1 MAAELTDR
9 QLRLQTSA
17 ERRGL
22 ATAVDQDGE
31 ITYLTVTNPR
41 RPYAGKLVL
50 GARINTSSGRMNH
63 FAMSDNKL
71 TPLNMMGIHMS
82 GMEDFEH

>member
-9 QLRLQTSA
+9 QLRLQASA

-31 ITYLTVTNPR
+31 ITYLTVSNPL
-41 RPYAGKLVL
+41 RPYAEKLVM
-50 GARINTSSGRMNH
+50 GARVNPSSRRMNH
-63 FAMSDNKL
+63 FAMVDGKL
-71 TPLNMMGIHMS
+71 TPLNMIGIHMS
-82 GMEDFEH
+82 GMAD